1 MAIGLLRKGLKE
13 PLPYT
18 FQFMLS
24 KTLKE
29 SAGRALEPLG
39 KGIGKLGITPN
50 HITIA
55 GLALTFCA
63 AWFLFHN
70 RDDKPDIYYA
80 FLIGLIASLFD
91 GADGLVARSTGTS
104 SIKGGYLDAVID
116 RYADC
121 IAFGTLILGGWMNP
135 IQGLDFISGEMWA
148 LAALAG
154 AFQTSYSRAAAER
167 LGVSQDSIGIIERP
181 ERLFLLGMGLLIGEM
196 LGDVETIITWVV
208 AFLAIFG
215 NITVLQRMYH
225 FWTEAKDD

>member
-1 MAIGLLRKGLKE
+1 
-13 PLPYT
+13 
-18 FQFMLS
+18 MLS
-24 KTLKE
+24 KTLKK

-39 KGIGKLGITPN
+39 KAIGKLGIRPN

-55 GLALTFCA
+55 GLVITFYA
-63 AWFLFHN
+63 AWFLYN
-70 RDDKPDIYYA
+70 KEIYYA
-80 FLIGLIASLFD
+80 FLIGLIACLFD

-121 IAFGTLILGGWMNP
+121 IAFGALILGGWMKP
-135 IQGLDFISGEMWA
+135 IGGLEFVSGELWA
-148 LAALAG
+148 IIALAG

-167 LGVSQDSIGIIERP
+167 LGVTQEGIGIIERP
-181 ERLFLLGMGLLIGEM
+181 ERWFILGIGLLIGELM
-196 LGDVETIITWVV
+196 GDVETIITWIV

-225 FWTEAKDD
+225 FWGEAKDE

>member
-1 MAIGLLRKGLKE
+1 
-13 PLPYT
+13 
-18 FQFMLS
+18 MLS
-24 KTLKE
+24 KTLKK

-39 KGIGKLGITPN
+39 KAIGKLGIKPN

-55 GLALTFCA
+55 GLVITFYA
-63 AWFLFHN
+63 AWFLYN
-70 RDDKPDIYYA
+70 KEIYYA
-80 FLIGLIASLFD
+80 FLIGLIACLFD

-121 IAFGTLILGGWMNP
+121 IAFGALILGGWMKP
-135 IQGLDFISGEMWA
+135 IGGLEFVSGELWA
-148 LAALAG
+148 IIALAG

-167 LGVSQDSIGIIERP
+167 LGVTQEGIGIIERP
-181 ERLFLLGMGLLIGEM
+181 ERWFILGIGLLIGE
-196 LGDVETIITWVV
+196 LIGDVETIITWVV

-225 FWTEAKDD
+225 FWNEAKDE

>member
-1 MAIGLLRKGLKE
+1 
-13 PLPYT
+13 
-18 FQFMLS
+18 MLS
-24 KTLKE
+24 KTLKK

-39 KGIGKLGITPN
+39 KAIGKLGIRPN

-55 GLALTFCA
+55 GFILTFYA
-63 AWFLFHN
+63 AWFLYN
-70 RDDKPDIYYA
+70 KEIYYA
-80 FLIGLIASLFD
+80 FLIGLIACLFD

-121 IAFGTLILGGWMNP
+121 IAFGALILGGWMKP
-135 IQGLDFISGEMWA
+135 IGGLEFVSGELWA
-148 LAALAG
+148 IIALAG

-167 LGVSQDSIGIIERP
+167 LGVTQEGIGIIERP
-181 ERLFLLGMGLLIGEM
+181 ERWFILGIGLLIGELM
-196 LGDVETIITWVV
+196 EDVETIITWIV

-225 FWTEAKDD
+225 FWGEAKDE

>member
-1 MAIGLLRKGLKE
+1 MQQMLSRTLKNQAGKALDPIGKAIGR
-13 PLPYT
+13 
-18 FQFMLS
+18 
-24 KTLKE
+24 
-29 SAGRALEPLG
+29 
-39 KGIGKLGITPN
+39 LGIRPN

-55 GLALTFCA
+55 GLILTFYA
-63 AWFLFHN
+63 AWLLYN
-70 RDDKPDIYYA
+70 KDIYYA
-80 FLIGLIASLFD
+80 FLVGLIASLFD

-104 SIKGGYLDAVID
+104 SIRGGYLDAVID

-121 IAFGTLILGGWMNP
+121 VAFGTLILCGWMKP
-135 IQGLDFISGEMWA
+135 IEGLEVISGEMWA
-148 LAALAG
+148 IIALAG

-167 LGVSQDSIGIIERP
+167 LGVTQEGIGIIERP
-181 ERLFLLGMGLLIGEM
+181 ERWFLLGMGILIGEL

>member
-1 MAIGLLRKGLKE
+1 MQQMLSRTLKNQAGKALDPIGKAIGR
-13 PLPYT
+13 
-18 FQFMLS
+18 
-24 KTLKE
+24 
-29 SAGRALEPLG
+29 
-39 KGIGKLGITPN
+39 LGIRPN

-55 GLALTFCA
+55 GLILTFYA
-63 AWFLFHN
+63 AWLLYN
-70 RDDKPDIYYA
+70 KDIYYA
-80 FLIGLIASLFD
+80 FLVGLIASLFD

-104 SIKGGYLDAVID
+104 SIRGGYLDAVID

-121 IAFGTLILGGWMNP
+121 VAFGTLILCGWMKP
-135 IQGLDFISGEMWA
+135 IEGLEVISGEMWA
-148 LAALAG
+148 ILALAG

-167 LGVSQDSIGIIERP
+167 LGVTQEGIGIIERP
-181 ERLFLLGMGLLIGEM
+181 ERWFLLGMGILIGEL

>member
-1 MAIGLLRKGLKE
+1 
-13 PLPYT
+13 
-18 FQFMLS
+18 MLS
-24 KTLKE
+24 KTLKK

-39 KGIGKLGITPN
+39 KAIGKLGIRPN

-55 GLALTFCA
+55 GLVLTFYA
-63 AWFLFHN
+63 AWFLYN
-70 RDDKPDIYYA
+70 KEIYYA
-80 FLIGLIASLFD
+80 FLIGLIACLFD

-121 IAFGTLILGGWMNP
+121 IAFGALILGGWMKP
-135 IQGLDFISGEMWA
+135 IGGLEFVSGELWA
-148 LAALAG
+148 IIALAG

-167 LGVSQDSIGIIERP
+167 LGVTQEGIGIIERP
-181 ERLFLLGMGLLIGEM
+181 ERWFILGMGLLIGELM
-196 LGDVETIITWVV
+196 GNVETIITWIV

-225 FWTEAKDD
+225 FWGEAKDE

>member
-1 MAIGLLRKGLKE
+1 M
-13 PLPYT
+13 
-18 FQFMLS
+18 QQMLS
-24 KTLKE
+24 RTLKNQ
-29 SAGRALEPLG
+29 AGKALDP
-39 KGIGKLGITPN
+39 IGKTIGRLGIRPN

-55 GLALTFCA
+55 GLILTFYA
-63 AWFLFHN
+63 AWLLYN
-70 RDDKPDIYYA
+70 KDIYYA
-80 FLIGLIASLFD
+80 FLVGLIASLFD

-104 SIKGGYLDAVID
+104 SIRGGYLDAVID

-121 IAFGTLILGGWMNP
+121 VAFGTLILCGWMEP
-135 IQGLDFISGEMWA
+135 IEGLEVISGEMWA
-148 LAALAG
+148 IIALAG

-167 LGVSQDSIGIIERP
+167 LGVTQEGIGIIERP
-181 ERLFLLGMGLLIGEM
+181 ERWFLLGMGILIGEL

>member
-1 MAIGLLRKGLKE
+1 MQQMLSRTLKNQAGKALDPIGKAIGR
-13 PLPYT
+13 
-18 FQFMLS
+18 
-24 KTLKE
+24 
-29 SAGRALEPLG
+29 
-39 KGIGKLGITPN
+39 LGIRPN

-55 GLALTFCA
+55 GLILTFFA
-63 AWFLFHN
+63 AWLLYN
-70 RDDKPDIYYA
+70 KDIYYA
-80 FLIGLIASLFD
+80 FLVGLIASLFD

-104 SIKGGYLDAVID
+104 SIRGGYLDAVID

-121 IAFGTLILGGWMNP
+121 VAFGTLILCGWMKP
-135 IQGLDFISGEMWA
+135 IEGLEVISGEMWA
-148 LAALAG
+148 IIALAG

-167 LGVSQDSIGIIERP
+167 LGVTQEGIGIIERP
-181 ERLFLLGMGLLIGEM
+181 ERWFLLGMGILIGEL

>member
-1 MAIGLLRKGLKE
+1 
-13 PLPYT
+13 
-18 FQFMLS
+18 MLS
-24 KTLKE
+24 KTLKK

-39 KGIGKLGITPN
+39 KAIGKLGIRPN

-55 GLALTFCA
+55 GLVITFYA
-63 AWFLFHN
+63 AWFLYN
-70 RDDKPDIYYA
+70 KEIYYA
-80 FLIGLIASLFD
+80 FLIGLIACLFD

-121 IAFGTLILGGWMNP
+121 IAFGALILGGWMKP
-135 IQGLDFISGEMWA
+135 IGGLEFVSGELWA
-148 LAALAG
+148 IIALAG

-167 LGVSQDSIGIIERP
+167 LGVTQEGIGIIERP
-181 ERLFLLGMGLLIGEM
+181 ERWFILGIGLLIGELM
-196 LGDVETIITWVV
+196 GDVETIITWIV

-225 FWTEAKDD
+225 FWVEAKDE